1 LRIPHPWRFIFSG
14 IIDPKGKRGRNLAE
28 KNRDSSGNEKKKQ
41 DQHNGGFARQLGLT
55 SALAIGLGTMMGAGL
70 FVLAPQ
76 VAGEAGPGATITYI
90 LAGLIVL
97 PSAMVV
103 SELATAMPQ
112 EGGSYHLIS
121 RTVGPL
127 AAAIVG
133 PANWLGLTFA
143 TGFYLIGF
151 TRFFAA
157 VWDIPDFIVILA
169 IGAGFIYLNYR
180 GAQATGSVQNVIVAA
195 VVLVLLVFIGRGL
208 FEVERELHSPF
219 IAEGWGSVIS
229 AIGLIIVS
237 FTGFEKVSSVAEEI
251 KKPGRN
257 LPIAIIGSVIIATVL
272 YAGTLFV
279 FTGVIGAEAMQA
291 ERPLVDAGEAVWGSF
306 GEIMMLFGGLLA
318 TASSA
323 NAAIMSSSRINFAMG
338 RDRILPSWFGA
349 INEKHRT
356 PHNAIYITGGLA
368 VVLALS
374 GAAEVLAEI
383 GSALFLISYALMAM
397 GVLLMR
403 STKPEWYKPAFRVPL
418 YPWLPLAGGIAALA
432 VIITMETL
440 SQVAGLGLAGA
451 SLIFYFAWGRKRNNI
466 DSQLQ
471 RALEH
476 QAPGEIVKR
485 AFTAGE
491 VGTAQAGG
499 EEEAAPTIEREI
511 LVGAGSVEVTRRLL
525 RVAALIAKGRGRTGL
540 RLVKVKTVPQT
551 VAKKYADEHFTEEDI
566 DPDHILRDSRQSA
579 PVDGINLETETQLSR
594 SIAGGLLQ
602 VAENN
607 DKVDMVFLGWS
618 GEVKPDSLG
627 ARIDKEIGTDT
638 HVPLAVLVERD
649 LTDLKRILVLGG
661 PHKHARLALAMAT
674 DIQSGSGAE
683 MVIVQPRQEDGSVEQ
698 RQQDGYIRE
707 ILGERQDR
715 AEVRNLRGE
724 ANAADFL
731 HEIQLGCDL
740 VVIGSPEN
748 WSISDWVFGKL
759 SDKIAR
765 EAKCPVLIVHHGQGE
780 KAEEERD

>member
-1 LRIPHPWRFIFSG
+1 
-14 IIDPKGKRGRNLAE
+14 LAE
-28 KNRDSSGNEKKKQ
+28 KNQDSNGKKEKKQ
-41 DQHNGGFARQLGLT
+41 DQQNGGFARQLGLS
-55 SALAIGLGTMMGAGL
+55 SALAVGLGTMMGAGL

-151 TRFFAA
+151 ARFFSA
-157 VWDIPDFIVILA
+157 VWDIPDFIVIA
-169 IGAGFIYLNYR
+169 VIGAGFIYLNDR
-180 GAQATGSVQNVIVAA
+180 GAQATGKAQNIIVAA
-195 VVLVLLVFIGRGL
+195 VVLILLVFIGRGF

-219 IAEGWGSVIS
+219 ISEGWAAVIS

-257 LPIAIIGSVIIATVL
+257 LPIAIIGSVMIATVL

-279 FTGVIGAEAMQA
+279 FTGVIGEEALQA
-291 ERPLVDAGEAVWGSF
+291 ERPLVEAGEAVWGSF

-349 INEKHRT
+349 INKKHRT
-356 PHNAIYITGGLA
+356 PHNAIFITGGLA

-383 GSALFLISYALMAM
+383 GSTLFLISYALMAV

-403 STKPEWYKPAFRVPL
+403 STRPDWYKPTFRVPL

-471 RALEH
+471 RALQH

-485 AFTAGE
+485 AFTSGE
-491 VGTAQAGG
+491 VGTAQTGDQ
-499 EEEAAPTIEREI
+499 EEAPAIQREI
-511 LVGAGSVEVTRRLL
+511 LVGAGSTEVTGRLL

-551 VAKKYADEHFTEEDI
+551 VAKRYADDHFTEEDI
-566 DPDHILRDSRQSA
+566 DPDHILRDARMSS
-579 PVDGINLETETQLSR
+579 PVEGINIETETQMAR
-594 SIAGGLLQ
+594 SIPGGLLQ
-602 VAENN
+602 VAGTS
-607 DKVDMVFLGWS
+607 DKVDMIFLGWS

-638 HVPLAVLVERD
+638 HVPLAVLVARD
-649 LTDLKRILVLGG
+649 LTDLNRIFVLGG
-661 PHKHARLALAMAT
+661 PHKHARLAIAMAN

-683 MVIVQPRQEDGSVEQ
+683 LVIVQPEQEDGSEEQ
-698 RQQDGYIRE
+698 RQQDGHIRE
-707 ILGERQDR
+707 VLGDRQDQV
-715 AEVRNLRGE
+715 EVRNLKGGPS
-724 ANAADFL
+724 AGDFL
-731 HEIQLGCDL
+731 REIQLGCDL
-740 VVIGSPEN
+740 VVVGSPEN
-748 WSISDWVFGKL
+748 WSVSDWVFGKL

-780 KAEEERD
+780 KGEEKRD